1 MLNREPPLMELDNA
15 TVKYNG
21 QAALTDLSL
30 TIRKGE
36 KIALIGQ
43 SGAGKST
50 LLQLLY
56 EQTKSDAA
64 IVPQELGLVKS
75 LSVFH
80 NIFMGRLHLNSTWY
94 NLVNLIKPLKA
105 EIDQIRPI
113 VEKLRLEDKL
123 FAPAHALSG
132 GQQQRTAVGRALHKG
147 SSLFFGDEPVSAV
160 DEHQSHAVMQSIV
173 EAHETVVLS
182 MHDINLAIEYSD
194 RLIGLKNGRM
204 VMDEPSHD
212 MKASD
217 LAGIY
222 QQ

>member
-1 MLNREPPLMELDNA
+1 MMLHHEPPLMELDEA

-21 QAALTDLSL
+21 QAALTDITLS
-30 TIRKGE
+30 IHKGE

-56 EQTKSDAA
+56 EQNKSDAA
-64 IVPQELGLVKS
+64 IVPQELGLVRS

-94 NLVNLIKPLKA
+94 NLINLIKPLKV

-123 FAPAHALSG
+123 FAPAGELSG
-132 GQQQRTAVGRALHKG
+132 GQQQRTAVGRALHKN
-147 SSLFFGDEPVSAV
+147 SNLFFGDEPVSAV

-173 EAHETVVLS
+173 DNHETVVLS
-182 MHDINLAIEYSD
+182 MHDIKLAIEYSD
-194 RLIGLKNGRM
+194 RVIGLKQGRM
-204 VMDEPSHD
+204 VMDESSNG

-222 QQ
+222 Q

>member
-1 MLNREPPLMELDNA
+1 MLNRNVPLVELDRA
-15 TVKYNG
+15 SVQYNG
-21 QAALTDLSL
+21 QTALTDITLNVQ
-30 TIRKGE
+30 KGE

-56 EQTKSDAA
+56 EQNKSDAA
-64 IVPQELGLVKS
+64 IVPQELGLVRS

-80 NIFMGRLHLNSTWY
+80 NIFMGRLHLKSTWY
-94 NLVNLIKPLKA
+94 NLLNLVKPLQKEIDLIK
-105 EIDQIRPI
+105 PI
-113 VEKLRLEDKL
+113 VEKLRLDDKL
-123 FAPAHALSG
+123 FAPAHELSG

-173 EAHETVVLS
+173 ESHETVVLS
-182 MHDINLAIEYSD
+182 MHDINFAIEYSD

-204 VMDEPSHD
+204 VMDEPSD
-212 MKASD
+212 GMKVSD

>member
-1 MLNREPPLMELDNA
+1 MLHHEPPLMELDKT

-21 QAALTDLSL
+21 QAALTEITLS
-30 TIRKGE
+30 IHKGE

-56 EQTKSDAA
+56 EQNKSDAA
-64 IVPQELGLVKS
+64 IVPQELGLVRS

-94 NLVNLIKPLKA
+94 NLINLIKPLKV
-105 EIDQIRPI
+105 EIDQIKPI
-113 VEKLRLEDKL
+113 VEKLRLEEKL
-123 FAPAHALSG
+123 FAPVRELSG
-132 GQQQRTAVGRALHKG
+132 GQQQRTAVGRALHKN
-147 SSLFFGDEPVSAV
+147 SNLFFGDEPVSAV

-173 EAHETVVLS
+173 DNHETVVLS
-182 MHDINLAIEYSD
+182 MHDIKLAIEYSD
-194 RLIGLKNGRM
+194 RVIGLKQGRM
-204 VMDEPSHD
+204 VMDESSNG

-222 QQ
+222 R

>member
-1 MLNREPPLMELDNA
+1 MLHHEPPLMELDKA

-21 QAALTDLSL
+21 QAALTDITLS
-30 TIRKGE
+30 IHKGE

-56 EQTKSDAA
+56 EQNKSDAA
-64 IVPQELGLVKS
+64 IVPQELGLVRS

-94 NLVNLIKPLKA
+94 NLINLIKPLKV

-123 FAPAHALSG
+123 FAPAGELSG
-132 GQQQRTAVGRALHKG
+132 GQQQRTAVGRALHKN
-147 SSLFFGDEPVSAV
+147 SNLFFGDEPVSAV

-173 EAHETVVLS
+173 DNHETVVLS
-182 MHDINLAIEYSD
+182 MHDIKLAIEYSD
-194 RLIGLKNGRM
+194 RVIGLKQRRM
-204 VMDEPSHD
+204 VMDESSNG

-222 QQ
+222 Q